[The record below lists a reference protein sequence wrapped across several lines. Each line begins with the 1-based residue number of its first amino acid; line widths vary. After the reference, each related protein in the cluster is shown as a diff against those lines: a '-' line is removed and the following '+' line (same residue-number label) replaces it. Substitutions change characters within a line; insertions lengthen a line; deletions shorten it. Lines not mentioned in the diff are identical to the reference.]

1 MDKLFAKLDPD
12 DRIICGNGSACV
24 ITFQAGKI
32 KQGQR
37 MFTNS
42 GCAAMG
48 YGLPAALGVAVSDN
62 TKRTICI
69 DGDGSVMMNV
79 QELATI
85 AHNKLNVKLIV
96 LNNNGYHSI
105 RQTQTNLFQPPF
117 IGIDAESGV
126 GFPDFGKL
134 ADAFGIRYFSLNSEK
149 NCSAVLDEMLK
160 SDGPCLCEAVV
171 DPTQNFAPKSSSK
184 VLPDGRITSPSLDD
198 MAPFL
203 PREEFEKITYSK

>member
-1 MDKLFAKLDPD
+1 
-12 DRIICGNGSACV
+12 
-24 ITFQAGKI
+24 
-32 KQGQR
+32 

-48 YGLPAALGVAVSDN
+48 YGLPAALGVAVAEPA
-62 TKRTICI
+62 RRVVCI

-85 AHNKLNVKLIV
+85 AHNQLNIKLII

-105 RQTQTNLFQPPF
+105 RQTQSSLFKPPF
-117 IGIDAESGV
+117 IGIDKESGV

-134 ADAFGIRYFSLNSEK
+134 ADAFCLKYFIVRDEME
-149 NCSAVLDEMLK
+149 CDAVLEKMLCFE
-160 SDGPCLCEAVV
+160 GPCVCEVMI
-171 DPTQNFAPKSSSK
+171 DEKQNFAPKSSSK
-184 VLPDGRITSPSLDD
+184 VMPDGTITSPPLDD

-203 PREEFEKITYSK
+203 DREEYEAVRYDLMKQGEDA